1 MSDVVIVALISS
13 ATAIVVALIPQI
25 FPERKEDSAATNGDS
40 ISELKKENGALKK
53 ENAEKQEII
62 DYYRRRDGNK

>member
-25 FPERKEDSAATNGDS
+25 FPSHKENNAATNGDS
-40 ISELKKENGALKK
+40 ISELKKKNGALKK
-53 ENAEKQEII
+53 ENVEKQEII
-62 DYYRRRDGNK
+62 EYYRKRDSK